1 MNPENISYKITPLPV
16 SDRGSI
22 EVNFLANSDG
32 RSSERSV
39 DEKMKNEF
47 LGMACGKI
55 DDAGG
60 DDNSIE
66 NMMNETDKRNFP
78 TNSYGRSPEN
88 SFSSALLSDE
98 KMNFF
103 LFDSPSATEENED
116 WEEDI
121 CESDD
126 DDWISKLP
134 VEHIIDMEDFVYES
148 IEEYLEDEIEKISST
163 KFSKNMI
170 DYISELLEIQI
181 ESIDGSELSD
191 TYIKPTFEEIVEF
204 VSNICEEFFFKDI
217 NIPFPPRSYPNTF
230 TIEKTNEEISEISE
244 KIKFLREQYQPKQRT
259 PEWYEYRNKL
269 LTASNIWKVFG
280 SESQRN
286 SIIYEKCKSYS
297 AKFLSQATEDLS
309 YGGNECIKTEN
320 NEEQQVDIGESV
332 EDKNEFIGI
341 ECGKIVSDKDVK
353 VIILE
358 QNEKNVLA
366 LRSNNLSSPLH
377 HGIKYEPLS
386 AMIYEKKYDTKI
398 GDFGCIVHPK
408 HSMIGASPDGINI
421 DIHSSRYGRMLEIK
435 NISNR
440 NIDGIP
446 KEEYWVQMQ
455 IQMETCDLDECDFVE
470 TRFKEFESEE
480 QFYEDI
486 LNCSTNS
493 FCGSPEKMN
502 IHRSEQDLLKP
513 ISLHSIPKNSCPT
526 DEKINKIYEYRGVI
540 LYFIDKITTPNS
552 MPHYVYLKPYD
563 TNDIITLMESWKID
577 GLSRDSSGESV
588 DENDFFGERPKGV
601 RRKIEKMKKVKQQID
616 RDIELKIESFQK
628 SEEGKNKILYE
639 KIYWYLDEFS
649 CVLVRRNQKWFEKVF
664 PKILDVSKTIERE
677 RVEGFEHRASSRTKK
692 TNSSTFFTETNVEVK
707 N

>member
-16 SDRGSI
+16 SDGRSV
-22 EVNFLANSDG
+22 EANFPANSDG

-39 DEKMKNEF
+39 DEKMKNVF

-55 DDAGG
+55 DDAEGE
-60 DDNSIE
+60 DNSIK
-66 NMMNETDKRNFP
+66 NIMNETDKR
-78 TNSYGRSPEN
+78 
-88 SFSSALLSDE
+88 
-98 KMNFF
+98 NFF
-103 LFDSPSATEENED
+103 LFDSPSATEGNED
-116 WEEDI
+116 WEEDM
-121 CESDD
+121 CESDESMELSERNED

-134 VEHIIDMEDFVYES
+134 VEYIIDMEDFVYET
-148 IEEYLEDEIEKISST
+148 IEEYLEDEIEKISSS

-181 ESIDGSELSD
+181 ENIDGSELSA
-191 TYIKPTFEEIVEF
+191 TYVKPTFEEIVEF

-230 TIEKTNEEISEISE
+230 TIEKTKDETNKISE
-244 KIKFLREQYQPKQRT
+244 KINFLREQYQPKQRT

-297 AKFLSQATEDLS
+297 AKFPSQATEELS
-309 YGGNECIKTEN
+309 YGGTGCTKTEN
-320 NEEQQVDIGESV
+320 NEEQQDDIGESV

-341 ECGKIVSDKDVK
+341 ESEKIVSDKDVK

-366 LRSNNLSSPLH
+366 PHSNNLSSPLH

-386 AMIYEKKYDTKI
+386 SMIYEKKYDTKI

-421 DIHSSRYGRMLEIK
+421 DINSSRYGRMLEIK

-440 NIDGIP
+440 IIDGIP

-486 LNCSTNS
+486 HHLFT
-493 FCGSPEKMN
+493 
-502 IHRSEQDLLKP
+502 
-513 ISLHSIPKNSCPT
+513 PT
-526 DEKINKIYEYRGVI
+526 QMTECTVEYRGVI
-540 LYFIDKITTPNS
+540 LYFIDRITTPSS
-552 MPHYVYLKPYD
+552 MPYYVYLNPYD
-563 TNDIITLMESWKID
+563 TNDIITMGQSTVKQKID
-577 GLSRDSSGESV
+577 RE
-588 DENDFFGERPKGV
+588 
-601 RRKIEKMKKVKQQID
+601 
-616 RDIELKIESFQK
+616 IELKIESFKK

-649 CVLVRRNQKWFEKVF
+649 CVLVRRNKKWFEKVF
-664 PKILDVSKTIERE
+664 PKIMDVSKTIERE
-677 RVEGFEHRASSRTKK
+677 RVEGFEHRASTRVKK
-692 TNSSTFFTETNVEVK
+692 IKSAT
-707 N
+707 